1 MAEVVGTV
9 EHVLLWEGE
18 VHDLGPAATAVGVL
32 RADALAEA
40 TGWDLRPE
48 GLCNGDACVPVRDR
62 ATAVPT
68 EGMVDLAVVAPLL
81 DRPIVIDTQSGVVA
95 VGAPRQTRR
104 EALVDRRAP
113 DFTLPGLDGA
123 DHSLAELQGR
133 ATVLVTFSSWCGCA
147 YDMPGW
153 QALSDELADDGL
165 SVVAVAFD
173 QEADMVRPFVEGFTI
188 PVLYDPAHVLS
199 ELYAI
204 SNVPTVVWIDADGR
218 IVRPNTVAFGTD
230 MFTEF
235 HGVPSGPHLDSI
247 REWVRSGV
255 LPAAEAGRGAGGRPE
270 RRRDRR
276 PPLVPH
282 RCPSAPRGPRRRGRR
297 ALREG
302 LRPGPARLHRGP
314 GGHAAHGPRS
324 LRPGVHGALC
334 GMGCRRA
341 PGPRPRTR
349 HGRRLTSFS

>member
-1 MAEVVGTV
+1 
-9 EHVLLWEGE
+9 
-18 VHDLGPAATAVGVL
+18 
-32 RADALAEA
+32 
-40 TGWDLRPE
+40 
-48 GLCNGDACVPVRDR
+48 
-62 ATAVPT
+62 
-68 EGMVDLAVVAPLL
+68 MVDLAVVAPLL

-95 VGAPRQTRR
+95 VGAARQTRR

-173 QEADMVRPFVEGFTI
+173 QEADTVRPFVEGFTI

-247 REWVRSGV
+247 REWVRSGE
-255 LPAAEAGRGAGGRPE
+255 LPAAEAGEEPVADFSDDEVAARLWFRIGAHLHREGRDAEAVERFERASALAPLDFTVARAAMPLTGRDPFGPEFMELYAEWDAAGRP
-270 RRRDRR
+270 
-276 PPLVPH
+276 VH
-282 RCPSAPRGPRRRGRR
+282 GRGPD
-297 ALREG
+297 
-302 LRPGPARLHRGP
+302 
-314 GGHAAHGPRS
+314 
-324 LRPGVHGALC
+324 
-334 GMGCRRA
+334 MGDA
-341 PGPRPRTR
+341 
-349 HGRRLTSFS
+349 